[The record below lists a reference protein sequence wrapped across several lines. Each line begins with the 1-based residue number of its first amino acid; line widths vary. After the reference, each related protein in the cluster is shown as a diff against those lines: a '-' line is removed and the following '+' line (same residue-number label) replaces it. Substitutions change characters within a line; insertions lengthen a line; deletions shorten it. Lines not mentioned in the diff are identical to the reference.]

1 MKVLQIVNSLF
12 RNNLDR
18 SYEIYD
24 TFDLAL
30 LCDNECRNLFRF
42 YKNYTSK
49 LKQVLRVPHILY
61 IVTDK

>member
-1 MKVLQIVNSLF
+1 MLIFLNEGLT
-12 RNNLDR
+12 DC
-18 SYEIYD
+18 EIYD